1 MRVRSLT
8 AVILL
13 SLISVASSAGPTTA
27 PSTPPAPVS
36 PVRGALTVFADSS
49 LTRAFGA
56 VRDAFERAY
65 PAVHVEL
72 TFGPSPTLA
81 RELQHGVPADVFAT
95 MDLPTLRRLVLGH
108 TVAGAPHLFARNQM
122 QIVVA
127 ADNPRRIRG
136 LADLGNAKLV
146 VATCRRTL
154 PCGRHTALTFAR
166 AGATLVGSGQ
176 EQDGTAIIDRVGAGK
191 ADAGVVYETDLDAA
205 GGQVQ
210 AVDIPDS
217 ENVAPWYVIALML
230 DTENDRA
237 AVAFFTFV
245 VSTRGQSILTRFGFS
260 PP

>member
-1 MRVRSLT
+1 MRVRLASV
-8 AVILL
+8 VILL
-13 SLISVASSAGPTTA
+13 TVVGVSSSSCTLPPGPAKVTVAP
-27 PSTPPAPVS
+27 
-36 PVRGALTVFADSS
+36 PVRGTLTVFADAS
-49 LTRAFGA
+49 LNRAFGA

-65 PAVHVEL
+65 PAVQVEL

-108 TVAGAPHLFARNQM
+108 AVAGAPHLFARNQM

-136 LADLGNAKLV
+136 LADLGNARLV

-154 PCGRHTALTFAR
+154 PCGRDTALTFSR

-176 EQDGTAIIDRVGAGK
+176 EQDSTAIIDRVGAGK

-217 ENVAPWYVIALML
+217 QNVAPWYVIALML

-245 VSTRGQSILTRFGFS
+245 VSNRGQSILTRFGFS